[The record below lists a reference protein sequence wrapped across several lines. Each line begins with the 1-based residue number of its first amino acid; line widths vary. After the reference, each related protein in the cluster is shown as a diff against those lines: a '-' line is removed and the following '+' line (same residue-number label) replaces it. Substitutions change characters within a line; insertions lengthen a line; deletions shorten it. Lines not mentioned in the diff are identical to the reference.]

1 MWRQV
6 RRPGARGPQPRF
18 ASRET
23 CTPKHLA
30 EKILTP
36 KAALD
41 PPPKRP
47 RRWPTR
53 SRPTAHVR
61 FLAGAR
67 TLVDGIPFGR
77 AQKVGRKG
85 RRDALRVRRG
95 QDPLWR
101 LNHRAG
107 HGHLKTASCARA
119 TNAVVLP
126 RTICSVVFLYSFASP
141 QASRL
146 GSLVD
151 LQPRQGGRFKRRAHR
166 RLPPLPPP
174 AGSETSE
181 TPQWPCGLRPRPC
194 RLPRR

>member
-1 MWRQV
+1 V
-6 RRPGARGPQPRF
+6 
-18 ASRET
+18 T
-23 CTPKHLA
+23 
-30 EKILTP
+30 
-36 KAALD
+36 
-41 PPPKRP
+41 

-126 RTICSVVFLYSFASP
+126 RTICSVVFLYSSP
-141 QASRL
+141 APRPAAWGPSWISNRARGAGSSGALTDAFRRYLLPPDPKHPKHRNGHAAFGPALVHCPGARLCGLASR
-146 GSLVD
+146 SS
-151 LQPRQGGRFKRRAHR
+151 P
-166 RLPPLPPP
+166 
-174 AGSETSE
+174 
-181 TPQWPCGLRPRPC
+181 
-194 RLPRR
+194 